1 MSNSFTIP
9 KLNTL
14 KAVVSLKLP
23 TIHRVKKKKKNK
35 GVRNQ
40 GIIDKKKKQNLVQT
54 FIYICECVKRIID
67 NDIISERIKF

>member
-1 MSNSFTIP
+1 MSNSFTFP

-23 TIHRVKKKKKNK
+23 TIHRVKKKKKSK

-40 GIIDKKKKQNLVQT
+40 GIINRGKKKKHLVQT
-54 FIYICECVKRIID
+54 FIYICECVKRII
-67 NDIISERIKF
+67 NINNIF